1 MHTVSVTEIKRN
13 FSTFINRVVS
23 GRERIVLTLGGKPQ
37 AALIGLEDLKSLES
51 LMLPSHS
58 SSREQQRAA
67 LAMAQEVREMSLARR
82 GGEPFP
88 DVAENLQLLREKRD
102 HELASLR

>member
-1 MHTVSVTEIKRN
+1 
-13 FSTFINRVVS
+13 
-23 GRERIVLTLGGKPQ
+23 
-37 AALIGLEDLKSLES
+37 
-51 LMLPSHS
+51 
-58 SSREQQRAA
+58 
-67 LAMAQEVREMSLARR
+67 MAQEVREMSLARR